1 MSFFLET
8 LVLEKI
14 AWTGMLWPD
23 VVTDR

>member
-14 AWTGMLWPD
+14 VWTGMLWPD